1 MSGVRRRSECLL
13 IAPLRERARDLRAC
27 LRERFTRKASQMFGP
42 AAAYVVAI
50 AAILSSGISALTL
63 IYTVNRFDPPEVR
76 SLPEHAPEKLVA

>member
-1 MSGVRRRSECLL
+1 ML
-13 IAPLRERARDLRAC
+13 
-27 LRERFTRKASQMFGP
+27 GP